1 MKRPAEPFKK
11 VLLYEKKG
19 TDCQMLFVG
28 LRLILRVLMWLSA
41 GDSPGSELRRGSTSY
56 TLQER
61 GRPDRVSI
69 GDRSTTAPDVL
80 GIAPACQR
88 ECRVCSRHS
97 DKTETI
103 SSLYPSTIRRKSKA
117 RFWWEKISTAF
128 EVFHEKL
135 YTVKTSVDAIWRSR
149 EHCCFSV
156 REGTRRRGSIKAITT
171 FRSKCS
177 AMPGTKK
184 NKKCG
189 NSRLKD
195 PVSVTHLE
203 RYVDPDILV
212 L

>member
-1 MKRPAEPFKK
+1 M
-11 VLLYEKKG
+11 
-19 TDCQMLFVG
+19 
-28 LRLILRVLMWLSA
+28 
-41 GDSPGSELRRGSTSY
+41 
-56 TLQER
+56 
-61 GRPDRVSI
+61 
-69 GDRSTTAPDVL
+69 
-80 GIAPACQR
+80 
-88 ECRVCSRHS
+88 CRVCSRHS

-195 PVSVTHLE
+195 PVSGGKKRMGTETYPLVAYNNSKKQPFMMTFNVTFIHINL
-203 RYVDPDILV
+203 LTQFT
-212 L
+212 LLK